1 MTELFSFGEFSMV
14 IIIGLGIV
22 GLGVTVMLVQM
33 GARVWL
39 QQSRAQRL
47 RDHVDSI
54 EARWREA
61 A

>member
-14 IIIGLGIV
+14 LIT
-22 GLGVTVMLVQM
+22 GLGVVGFLVTIVLVQM

-47 RDHVDSI
+47 RDQVDSI

-61 A
+61 S